1 MLQYYKENYR
11 EYIELI
17 IAMELGFDC
26 DYFKVS
32 KEKQDEMFYNFLDG
46 IESSICDM
54 NVLEKY
60 FRA

>member
-32 KEKQDEMFYNFLDG
+32 KEKQDEMFYNFLDT
-46 IESSICDM
+46 ETKR
-54 NVLEKY
+54 LEEELSED
-60 FRA
+60 RRTL